1 MLRDYKDANTMVIAS
16 GLFQKEIEKN
26 RERGARNR
34 ANTGL
39 WTIDS
44 LQHHNVFWPN
54 KELHL
59 GCCFNQLKLDLATI
73 KKKMVHKLSATTK
86 VSHF

>member
-1 MLRDYKDANTMVIAS
+1 MPTQWLLLLGCS
-16 GLFQKEIEKN
+16 QKEIEKN

-73 KKKMVHKLSATTK
+73 KKKKMVHKLSATTK